1 MPLTHK
7 LLHWVGRMT
16 WVTDLVQIRSIYMMH
31 MTKNV
36 QKYLTIILSWD
47 KYQYL
52 KIPMGLSISA
62 NVFQREMTKLFDRL
76 EYVLVYINDILV
88 VTKGK
93 FTNHLKKLHTVLMR
107 MQEKS
112 MQLEPKKLFFC
123 TKKVKYSGYV
133 ITLNR
138 LQVQQSKVNA
148 IFNIALPQTM
158 AQLIGF
164 VPLVNFYQDLWKKQ
178 AHFLVPLTSL
188 IDKKKGLFQ
197 WNNEKKVFLKY
208 ERILRSR
215 CALSLPR
222 FLGALRHPYQQ
233 QQIPDGRR
241 D

>member
-93 FTNHLKKLHTVLMR
+93 FTNHLKKLHTV
-107 MQEKS
+107 
-112 MQLEPKKLFFC
+112 
-123 TKKVKYSGYV
+123 
-133 ITLNR
+133 
-138 LQVQQSKVNA
+138 
-148 IFNIALPQTM
+148 
-158 AQLIGF
+158 
-164 VPLVNFYQDLWKKQ
+164 
-178 AHFLVPLTSL
+178 
-188 IDKKKGLFQ
+188 
-197 WNNEKKVFLKY
+197 
-208 ERILRSR
+208 
-215 CALSLPR
+215 
-222 FLGALRHPYQQ
+222 
-233 QQIPDGRR
+233 
-241 D
+241 